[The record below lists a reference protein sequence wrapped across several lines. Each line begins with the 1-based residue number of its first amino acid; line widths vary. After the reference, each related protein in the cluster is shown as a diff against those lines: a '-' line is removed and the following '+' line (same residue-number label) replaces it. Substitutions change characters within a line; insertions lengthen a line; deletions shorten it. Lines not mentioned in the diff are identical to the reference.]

1 MILLSVKR
9 LRIYQ
14 FIAGYIPLPR
24 DSVSIILCIIPLHV
38 VLLFPRIYQWDERER
53 CWFPAE
59 VIFGGSWS
67 PLLFVFP
74 GVQEGVSSPFP
85 LVLIIFARVCYQ
97 CRERELSTRKLE
109 GYMDREGLFG
119 VMSPGQQNKVPD
131 SETGGCWG
139 ADRKARVT
147 TDTARS
153 CLEGKSR

>member
-1 MILLSVKR
+1 MVLGAPCFSFSRAYKK
-9 LRIYQ
+9 
-14 FIAGYIPLPR
+14 GY
-24 DSVSIILCIIPLHV
+24 
-38 VLLFPRIYQWDERER
+38 LFT
-53 CWFPAE
+53 F
-59 VIFGGSWS
+59 
-67 PLLFVFP
+67 
-74 GVQEGVSSPFP
+74 SSGINYF
-85 LVLIIFARVCYQ
+85 FARVCYQ